1 MKTTAVAA
9 LIIGILAI
17 ASAFW
22 ASRGVVVAEKQI
34 AEGMGRAEGGV
45 AGKDWSATAAGVN
58 AIHDAYK
65 NLYIANGIEK
75 IAVIVA
81 ALFSCGSLICLL
93 PANDRRPIQISQTSR
108 LRRCVSDCGRCFSS
122 QMHTK

>member
-1 MKTTAVAA
+1 MKNTAVAA

-34 AEGMGRAEGGV
+34 AEGMGRAESGV
-45 AGKDWSATAAGVN
+45 ADKDWSATAAGVN

-65 NLYIANGIEK
+65 NLYIANGIVK

-93 PANDRRPIQISQTSR
+93 LANDRQPNQHFTDKPALP
-108 LRRCVSDCGRCFSS
+108 LRV
-122 QMHTK
+122 